1 MRQDQLEGLVAFV
14 CVAENSSFSA
24 AAIQLGVSP
33 SAVSQSIRNLEAR
46 LGIPLF
52 NRTTR
57 SVRLTEAGAQY
68 LDRIGPTL
76 RELLVASE
84 DVGLAESEASGLLR
98 LNVPRA
104 GFMILLQPVL
114 RRFLDHY
121 PKIKV
126 EIALNNQLVDIV
138 SGGFDAG
145 LRFSDKVEKDMI
157 AVNVG
162 PPIWAHIVASPDYL
176 DRRGVPETPHDLL
189 GHDCIN
195 FRHVTSGQIEKWEFA
210 RDGEAF
216 ELAVSGRL
224 TVNDSAALVQSA
236 LDGIGVA
243 YMISGYIERFIENGR
258 LVRMLPEWSPRFD
271 GLTLYFPSRQRVPSK
286 LRALIDF
293 LRTGDQP
300 DQPDVDGALL

>member
-126 EIALNNQLVDIV
+126 EIALNNQLVDSFYMYVLENDDTEEISV
-138 SGGFDAG
+138 EYSPVQLNIKWSEEWTEINEIAPCEAG
-145 LRFSDKVEKDMI
+145 
-157 AVNVG
+157 
-162 PPIWAHIVASPDYL
+162 WAAQSKNPKAEMRTL
-176 DRRGVPETPHDLL
+176 LSRRP
-189 GHDCIN
+189 
-195 FRHVTSGQIEKWEFA
+195 
-210 RDGEAF
+210 
-216 ELAVSGRL
+216 
-224 TVNDSAALVQSA
+224 
-236 LDGIGVA
+236 
-243 YMISGYIERFIENGR
+243 
-258 LVRMLPEWSPRFD
+258 
-271 GLTLYFPSRQRVPSK
+271 
-286 LRALIDF
+286 
-293 LRTGDQP
+293 
-300 DQPDVDGALL
+300 

>member
-258 LVRMLPEWSPRFD
+258 LVRILPEWSPRFD